1 MPAGLLYFGMT
12 LQGQGL
18 CSWTIVHPTPPHPP
32 FCPHADLLESSLKPA
47 KWALGSKAGSIGL
60 KLKAVFLA
68 GFILFS
74 FYFL

>member
-1 MPAGLLYFGMT
+1 MPAGLVYFGMT

-18 CSWTIVHPTPPHPP
+18 CSQTIAPPTP
-32 FCPHADLLESSLKPA
+32 FCPHADPLESRLKPA